1 MHLMLQV
8 YQSVM
13 KVVNKSRLCCG
24 NACPMLGSSGINS
37 AEVNDTT
44 PRSRSM
50 ANNSS
55 STRRRLSW
63 RGASDTTARYYCRRL
78 SALRPARLAAGAVSH
93 PFPQAT
99 SQPLGW

>member
-1 MHLMLQV
+1 MHLMLQF

-13 KVVNKSRLCCG
+13 KVMVNSRLCCG
-24 NACPMLGSSGINS
+24 NVCPMLGSSGINS

-55 STRRRLSW
+55 SIRRMLSW
-63 RGASDTTARYYCRRL
+63 RGASGISRSD
-78 SALRPARLAAGAVSH
+78 
-93 PFPQAT
+93 
-99 SQPLGW
+99 